1 MTTDWICKHH
11 SDLGKEQ
18 LYALLKLRCDV
29 FIVEQK
35 CAYPD
40 IDGQDLEGDT
50 LHVMGWQNDEL
61 VAYARLLDPASH
73 AGDVIIGRVIV
84 AAQARGKSLAH
95 DLMDYVLKNIKENWS
110 GEPIFLSAQTE
121 VQSLYAKHGFVAKG
135 QEYLEDNIPHIGM
148 RLTPGGQG

>member
-84 AAQARGKSLAH
+84 AAQARGKSLGH
-95 DLMDYVLKNIKENWS
+95 DLMDCVLENIKENWP
-110 GEPIFLSAQTE
+110 GEPIFLSAQAHL
-121 VQSLYAKHGFVAKG
+121 QSLYAKHGFVVAG
-135 QEYLEDNIPHIGM
+135 EQYLEDNIPHIGM
-148 RLTPGGQG
+148 RLTPGDQG